1 MRLYHFTSEAS
12 AALIQ
17 VEGIKPTYIQVPR
30 KGQSRHPVVS
40 LTADP
45 DPTPLIKKSLWDGT
59 ELSGDAL
66 GGYLE
71 ANLGAVPPIVGTNT
85 VARRIHLEVPEQDGN
100 LYMLEYPDI
109 AALGFTDQAH
119 IDEFV
124 MIGGGIGADWRIY
137 LGQVPVGYIVNID
150 DPR

>member
-1 MRLYHFTSEAS
+1 MRLYHFTSEAA
-12 AALIQ
+12 AALIH
-17 VEGIKPTYIQVPR
+17 VEGIKPTYIHVPR
-30 KGQSRHPVVS
+30 KGQSHHPVVS

-66 GGYLE
+66 GGYLA
-71 ANLGAVPPIVGTNT
+71 ANPGTVPPIIGPNT
-85 VARRIHLEVPEQDGN
+85 VARRIHLEVPENDEN
-100 LYMLEYPDI
+100 LYMLKHPDI
-109 AALGFTDQAH
+109 AALGFEDQPH

-124 MIGGGIGADWRIY
+124 TIGGGIATDWRIY
-137 LGQVPVGYIVNID
+137 LGLVPAAYIVNID